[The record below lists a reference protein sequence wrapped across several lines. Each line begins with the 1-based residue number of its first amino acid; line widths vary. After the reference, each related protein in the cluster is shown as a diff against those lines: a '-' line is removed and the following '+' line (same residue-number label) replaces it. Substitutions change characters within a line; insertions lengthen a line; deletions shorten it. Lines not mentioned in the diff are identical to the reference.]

1 MTIYAKIGIFLTV
14 CTVLVSIYIYK
25 ASDTFTGGKTRVLYA
40 LADDAMG
47 LLNDSDILTAGVVVG
62 KLTKIELEKGKAKL
76 TLEIS
81 TKVDVFEN
89 ASIEKVMESMLGTNV
104 LVLNPGNDT
113 TVKLNEFDYIKNVNT
128 ASGMSDA
135 MDKATIMMEKA
146 TEMISIVTGAENQGK
161 LNKMIDI
168 LSRTTENT
176 AQTFEGS
183 MKLLMITLKNMSEIT
198 HKINVKSEVEMDK
211 LSKILENTVQLTDR
225 MNSLMK
231 DKDTEVSESLTALR
245 DSLKLISEELKASRG
260 AMQNLRN
267 ISEDVNQITDKVAKG
282 EGNVGKILNDDKLYK
297 DLTKIS
303 DKLADYADS
312 VLGMQVHVDAHSDYM
327 VFDNAFKTYFD
338 ITLQPRADRFYT
350 FGVVDDPRGRIT
362 ESSTTYELGVN
373 DGTTT
378 DNYIITENKTKK
390 DTELKFN
397 LQIGRNFGPMAFRG
411 GIFQNKVGLAI
422 DYNPWKF
429 LSFSAEIFDFGG
441 DYPELRIKGLA
452 RPLVWTIEP
461 LSWIYL
467 TVGGEDLIA
476 GERDLFFGFGLR
488 FTDNDLKTI
497 ISSVPIKP

>member
-176 AQTFEGS
+176 SQTF
-183 MKLLMITLKNMSEIT
+183 
-198 HKINVKSEVEMDK
+198 
-211 LSKILENTVQLTDR
+211 
-225 MNSLMK
+225 
-231 DKDTEVSESLTALR
+231 
-245 DSLKLISEELKASRG
+245 
-260 AMQNLRN
+260 
-267 ISEDVNQITDKVAKG
+267 
-282 EGNVGKILNDDKLYK
+282 
-297 DLTKIS
+297 
-303 DKLADYADS
+303 
-312 VLGMQVHVDAHSDYM
+312 
-327 VFDNAFKTYFD
+327 
-338 ITLQPRADRFYT
+338 
-350 FGVVDDPRGRIT
+350 
-362 ESSTTYELGVN
+362 
-373 DGTTT
+373 
-378 DNYIITENKTKK
+378 
-390 DTELKFN
+390 
-397 LQIGRNFGPMAFRG
+397 
-411 GIFQNKVGLAI
+411 
-422 DYNPWKF
+422 
-429 LSFSAEIFDFGG
+429 
-441 DYPELRIKGLA
+441 
-452 RPLVWTIEP
+452 
-461 LSWIYL
+461 
-467 TVGGEDLIA
+467 
-476 GERDLFFGFGLR
+476 
-488 FTDNDLKTI
+488 
-497 ISSVPIKP
+497 